1 MVVMATHKMA
11 DYMGKWYVE
20 LISDENVATESL
32 NRFDLVRFGLIMD
45 NISFLAQMAVIFLYK
60 MAKISISAHFA
71 ILALKLLKFFLV
83 GPEVY
88 TQPRFACIYD

>member
-32 NRFDLVRFGLIMD
+32 NLFDLVQFGLIMD
-45 NISFLAQMAVIFLYK
+45 NISFWAQMADIFL
-60 MAKISISAHFA
+60 
-71 ILALKLLKFFLV
+71 
-83 GPEVY
+83 
-88 TQPRFACIYD
+88 